1 MSKSFADF
9 LVQKGLGSKQ
19 SNSDINDEIVSA
31 IEAGNLSKI
40 KSLIS
45 KGAVINNDIIFKNKL
60 IQSSCLQGNL
70 QLFQFLL
77 KIRTVLTEK
86 EIIESMKN
94 SMYRYIDVGYCG
106 SNKKD
111 LIDVI
116 EIMNILLM
124 RKNIDFNQSIFEN
137 GAESD
142 SFISIAI
149 SKRDFTLINLF
160 NMYGANINLAH
171 F

>member
-1 MSKSFADF
+1 
-9 LVQKGLGSKQ
+9 
-19 SNSDINDEIVSA
+19 
-31 IEAGNLSKI
+31 
-40 KSLIS
+40 
-45 KGAVINNDIIFKNKL
+45 
-60 IQSSCLQGNL
+60 
-70 QLFQFLL
+70 
-77 KIRTVLTEK
+77 
-86 EIIESMKN
+86 MKN

-149 SKRDFTLINLF
+149 SKRDFTLINLLK
-160 NMYGANINLAH
+160 YVWS
-171 F
+171 